1 LSGRRRISS
10 PIKHIT
16 TTKFKKLNSF
26 NSKVK
31 AEITQTMIINTGQ
44 LSKND
49 HRVLTALIAS
59 DKVWCSLDNLKV
71 HILELMLQQTESI
84 IKTLQEVKK
93 ISILNLTS

>member
-1 LSGRRRISS
+1 
-10 PIKHIT
+10 
-16 TTKFKKLNSF
+16 
-26 NSKVK
+26 
-31 AEITQTMIINTGQ
+31 MIINTGQ

-59 DKVWCSLDNLKV
+59 DKVWCSLDNEGPYFRV
-71 HILELMLQQTESI
+71 DATTTESI

>member
-1 LSGRRRISS
+1 
-10 PIKHIT
+10 
-16 TTKFKKLNSF
+16 
-26 NSKVK
+26 
-31 AEITQTMIINTGQ
+31 MIINTGQ

-59 DKVWCSLDNLKV
+59 DKVWCSLDNLEGPYFRV
-71 HILELMLQQTESI
+71 DATTESI